1 MTTSFASRVARTVL
15 PNGLTLLVLE
25 NDANPT
31 VSVTGYVKAGEYF
44 NAEGQEGL
52 AELTAN
58 MLNKGTRKRSKL
70 EIAESL
76 EFTGA
81 HVGFSTNTF
90 TVGIDAQSLSHDF
103 PFVFA
108 TLAEEL
114 REPVF
119 PLGELDKLKQRTV
132 AAIQRSQESTR
143 GRAIERLSQVL
154 FPRSS
159 PFYELSAEESIS
171 QVKAVTSDHVRRFY
185 KRHYGAASLIL
196 VVVGDVKAEAV
207 EKLVTDTLGDWT
219 GAPAQVIEV
228 EETPLQTA
236 PYRDLVP
243 MKDKANVDVVLGHA
257 SQLRRANPDYL
268 PAILANR
275 ALGQSTISSRL
286 GLKVRDE
293 MGLTYGINSYF
304 ADSGLGD
311 GPYIIGLTLAPE
323 DIDLGI
329 RTTLDIVE
337 DFVAGGIREDELQ
350 DEQISIVGT
359 FKVGLASNSGMAHQL
374 ASAEFYGHGVSYPD
388 EFPDLIR
395 SITKAQVDAA
405 IRKYLHP
412 EVATT
417 VIAGTFNSDGL

>member
-15 PNGLTLLVLE
+15 PNGSTLLVLE
-25 NDANPT
+25 NNANPT
-31 VSVTGYVKAGEYF
+31 VSVTGYLKAGEYF
-44 NAEGQEGL
+44 NPEGQEGL

-58 MLNKGTRKRSKL
+58 MLNKGTRQRSKL
-70 EIAESL
+70 EIAEAL
-76 EFTGA
+76 EFAGA
-81 HVGFSTNTF
+81 HVSFSANTF
-90 TVGIDAQSLSHDF
+90 TVGIDAQSLSRDF
-103 PFVFA
+103 PFVLA

-119 PLGELDKLKQRTV
+119 PLGELDKLKQRTI

-143 GRAIERLSQVL
+143 ARAVERLSQII

-159 PFYELSAEESIS
+159 PFYELSAEESIG

-196 VVVGDVKAEAV
+196 VVVGDVRAEAV
-207 EKLVTDTLGDWT
+207 EALVRDTLGDWT
-219 GAPAQVIEV
+219 GAAAQTIEL
-228 EETPLQTA
+228 EETPLQ
-236 PYRDLVP
+236 PGPRREIVE
-243 MKDKANVDVVLGHA
+243 MKDKANVDVVIGHA
-257 SQLRRANPDYL
+257 SRLRRANPDYL
-268 PAILANR
+268 AAIIANR

-311 GPYIIGLTLAPE
+311 GPYIIGMTLAPE

-329 RTTLDIVE
+329 STTHEIIAHFIAE
-337 DFVAGGIREDELQ
+337 GIRPDELQ
-350 DEQISIVGT
+350 DEQTSIVGT
-359 FKVGLASNSGMAHQL
+359 FKLGLASNSGMAHQL
-374 ASAEFYGHGVSYPD
+374 ASAEFYGLGVGYPD
-388 EFPDLIR
+388 EFPDIIR
-395 SITKAQVDAA
+395 SITKAQVDEA
-405 IRKYLHP
+405 IRKYIHP

-417 VIAGTFNSDGL
+417 VIAGTVVSG